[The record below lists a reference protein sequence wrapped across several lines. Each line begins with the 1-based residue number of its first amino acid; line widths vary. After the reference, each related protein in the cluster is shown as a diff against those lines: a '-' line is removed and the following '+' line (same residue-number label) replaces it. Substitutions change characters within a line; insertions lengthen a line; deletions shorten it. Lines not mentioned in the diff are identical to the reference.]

1 MDMFFD
7 IIRIMGRDYPEMFNF
22 LIILALIIVAI
33 IILYIIHWWKKR
45 TGQWITTMNHLI
57 KDETW
62 VGKRVI
68 HAAMSRE
75 ELDRAIGEFVEMYST
90 EEKSV
95 QHPTVTQDAEGY
107 TLTLPSTIGYN
118 LFCYWVNHLVYFD
131 EKKRFNKQVT
141 AWYEVPE
148 DAEGAWKPFAGKT
161 LKFFIPESDDDYDDV
176 YFTTKDN
183 RCFRQEMDG
192 PLKLVDAE
200 ELKRGVTP
208 AKKKK
213 PLIPI
218 ILQLLFWGMAFV
230 FSLLTINRYFVFKE
244 SDADATSDTLRMQNV
259 NVSYVPTDTA
269 KLGWVTRLIACGN
282 TKALVSMMD
291 FPIRRKYPLHDIKDA
306 DEFKQRF
313 DEIFDKGFRERV
325 ARKESAK
332 WYNHGYRGY
341 CYGKSGDLWVY
352 EKLYLIDYYSPQEQS
367 RYLQLVKKEMGS
379 LHESLGGKEWRPYCC
394 FKVDNGGIVR
404 VDYAQRKGYRAE
416 NVNIDK
422 QAQAV
427 PQLQPIKLR
436 GDEVF
441 RMSLYSKGSD
451 LHGMPRRIMYG
462 KVVIGGSLS
471 SRDHQ
476 FVDEDGNTV
485 TFGDPF
491 YDDELILFTGAH
503 GGNGM
508 FEQRHT
514 DGYKLTPCYWLDL
527 INL

>member
-1 MDMFFD
+1 MND
-7 IIRIMGRDYPEMFNF
+7 ILIERITEFVFNHMVFAMVVLF
-22 LIILALIIVAI
+22 LILFII
-33 IILYIIHWWKKR
+33 YR
-45 TGQWITTMNHLI
+45 TCRYYWNVYTGRWITTMNHLL
-57 KDETW
+57 KDEMRA
-62 VGKRVI
+62 GKRIIYVEM
-68 HAAMSRE
+68 MSRE
-75 ELDRAIGEFVEMYST
+75 QIDRAIESFIEMYDSDELHVERPDI
-90 EEKSV
+90 EE
-95 QHPTVTQDAEGY
+95 TATGY
-107 TLTLPSTIGYN
+107 TLTLKNSTTYD
-118 LFCYWVNHLVYFD
+118 LFCYWVNYIVYSD
-131 EKKRFNKQVT
+131 EKKRFNKNVS
-141 AWYEVPE
+141 ALYEVPA
-148 DAEGAWKPFAGKT
+148 DAEGVWRQFAGER
-161 LKFFIPESDDDYDDV
+161 LRFYIPEADNECDNV
-176 YFTTKDN
+176 YFSTHDN
-183 RCFRQEMDG
+183 RHFKQEFAG
-192 PLKLVDAE
+192 
-200 ELKRGVTP
+200 
-208 AKKKK
+208 
-213 PLIPI
+213 PLIPLDVVVNKHSI
-218 ILQLLFWGMAFV
+218 VPIVISLEVVAVVAGSVFV
-230 FSLLTINRYFVFKE
+230 LNRQCSRGDVSEIDSTFVEGSAVQALDKE
-244 SDADATSDTLRMQNV
+244 TVTEP
-259 NVSYVPTDTA
+259 YVPADTS

-282 TKALVSMMD
+282 AKALVSMMD

-306 DEFKQRF
+306 GEFKQRF

-367 RYLQLVKKEMGS
+367 RYLQLVKEEMGS

-404 VDYAQRKGYRAE
+404 VDYAQRKEYRAE